1 MLLSMILATT
11 IYKKNRILILSLIIT
26 LMAFALIS
34 CDIEVERDAP
44 ESGVDTNNPDIIG
57 DDNLGFTESV
67 FQGEPLDAPS
77 DVAKELRIIWEA
89 WAILT
94 KDHVDRAE
102 LDPRTMSEAAIRGM
116 LIALGDPHTNYVPPE
131 AFAIDSNDI
140 FQGEFEGIGA
150 HVSMNRNGVLI
161 IVAPI
166 QGSPAEKAG
175 IRPGDQILAVDGAS
189 LEGFTVLQAVSLIR
203 GPKGSTVKLLVKHLG
218 ALDPVEVEIIRGTI
232 PLVSVLVRSLPED
245 PVAHLRI
252 TNFHDNTAGELVS
265 ALDKAIANGADGLIL
280 DVRDNPGGTL
290 QSVIDVSS
298 KFLNKDM
305 LIAYQIDASQKRTD
319 WTVKGDGDYSTI
331 PMVLLSNSFSAS
343 ASEVLIGALQDNNR
357 AKVIGDVSFGKGSV
371 NMLRPLSNGGGMFVT
386 TSRWFT
392 PSGKIIQGVG
402 IEPDIE
408 VTATDP
414 TDADILQLEAA
425 FKEIQK
431 LIEEKATAG
440 TLSRI

>member
-1 MLLSMILATT
+1 MNFVAAIPKMLNIVLLSVSLT
-11 IYKKNRILILSLIIT
+11 LI
-26 LMAFALIS
+26 AFVLTA
-34 CDIEVERDAP
+34 CDIEVDREPTTGSR
-44 ESGVDTNNPDIIG
+44 ETSNQVNVG

-77 DVAKELRIIWEA
+77 DVAKELKIIWET

-102 LDPRTMSEAAIRGM
+102 LDPKIMSETAIRGM
-116 LIALGDPHTNYVPPE
+116 LMALGDPHTNYVPPE

-150 HVSMNRNGVLI
+150 HVSMNRNGILI

-175 IRPGDQILAVDGAS
+175 IRPGDQILAVDGTS
-189 LEGFTVLQAVSLIR
+189 LEGYTVLQAVSLIR
-203 GPKGSTVKLLVKHLG
+203 GPKGSTVKLLIKHLG
-218 ALDPVEVEIIRGTI
+218 ALDPIEIEIVRGTI

-252 TNFHDNTAGELVS
+252 TNFHDNTASELTS

-290 QSVIDVSS
+290 QSVIDITSR
-298 KFLNKDM
+298 FLDKNM
-305 LIAYQIDASQKRTD
+305 LIAYQVDASQKRTD
-319 WTVKGDGDYSTI
+319 WNVKEDGEYSNI
-331 PMVLLSNSFSAS
+331 PMVVLSNSFSAS

-357 AKVIGDVSFGKGSV
+357 AKIIGDVSFGKGSV
-371 NMLRPLSNGGGMFVT
+371 NMLRPLSNGGGIFVT

-392 PSGKIIQGVG
+392 PSGKMIQGVG
-402 IEPDIE
+402 IKPDIE
-408 VTATDP
+408 ITSTDP

-425 FKEIQK
+425 LKEIQK
-431 LIEEKATAG
+431 LIQEKAAIDTPI
-440 TLSRI
+440 RI

>member
-1 MLLSMILATT
+1 MILTT
-11 IYKKNRILILSLIIT
+11 GIYKKASVLILCLFTI
-26 LMAFALIS
+26 LMAFALTS
-34 CDIEVERDAP
+34 CDIEVDRDAP
-44 ESGVDTNNPDIIG
+44 ESGLNTSNPGVIG

-67 FQGEPLDAPS
+67 FQGEPLNAPS

-102 LDPRTMSEAAIRGM
+102 LDPKTMSEAAIRGM

-218 ALDPVEVEIIRGTI
+218 ALDPVEVEIVRGTI

-280 DVRDNPGGTL
+280 DVRDNPGGL
-290 QSVIDVSS
+290 LSAAIDVTSQ
-298 KFLNKDM
+298 FLEKGLVLYEVDGDGMRRNFN
-305 LIAYQIDASQKRTD
+305 
-319 WTVKGDGDYSTI
+319 VKGGGIATKI
-331 PMVLLSNSFSAS
+331 PLVVLTNGGSAS
-343 ASEVLIGALQDNNR
+343 ASEILAGAVQDYER
-357 AKVIGDVSFGKGSV
+357 GLVIGSTTFGKGTVNTFRRLGNGAGLYMSV
-371 NMLRPLSNGGGMFVT
+371 ARYY
-386 TSRWFT
+386 T
-392 PSGKIIQGVG
+392 PAGRVIEDVGVV
-402 IEPDIE
+402 PDIE
-408 VTATDP
+408 VSSRDRQSADTDQVNR
-414 TDADILQLEAA
+414 AM
-425 FKEIQK
+425 
-431 LIEEKATAG
+431 EELKKQISDLPQG
-440 TLSRI
+440 N

>member
-1 MLLSMILATT
+1 MNFVAAIPKMLNIVLLSVSLT
-11 IYKKNRILILSLIIT
+11 LI
-26 LMAFALIS
+26 AFVLTA
-34 CDIEVERDAP
+34 CDIEVDRETTTGSR
-44 ESGVDTNNPDIIG
+44 ETSNQVNVG

-77 DVAKELRIIWEA
+77 DVAKELKIIWET

-102 LDPRTMSEAAIRGM
+102 LDPKIMSETAIRGM
-116 LIALGDPHTNYVPPE
+116 LMALGDPHTNYVPPE

-175 IRPGDQILAVDGAS
+175 IRPGDQILAVDGTS
-189 LEGFTVLQAVSLIR
+189 LEGYTVLQAVSLIR
-203 GPKGSTVKLLVKHLG
+203 GPKGSTVKLLIKHLG
-218 ALDPVEVEIIRGTI
+218 ALDPIEIEIVRGTI

-252 TNFHDNTAGELVS
+252 TNFHDNTASELTS

-290 QSVIDVSS
+290 QSVIDITSR
-298 KFLNKDM
+298 FLDKNM
-305 LIAYQIDASQKRTD
+305 LIAYQVDASQKRTD
-319 WTVKGDGDYSTI
+319 WNVKEDGEYSNI
-331 PMVLLSNSFSAS
+331 PMVVLSNSFSAS

-357 AKVIGDVSFGKGSV
+357 AKIIGDVSFGKGSV
-371 NMLRPLSNGGGMFVT
+371 NMLRPLSNGGGIFVT

-392 PSGKIIQGVG
+392 PSGKMIQGVG
-402 IEPDIE
+402 IKPDIE
-408 VTATDP
+408 ITSTDP

-425 FKEIQK
+425 LKEIQK
-431 LIEEKATAG
+431 LIQEKAAIDTP
-440 TLSRI
+440 LRI

>member
-1 MLLSMILATT
+1 MNFVAVIRKMSNIVLLSI
-11 IYKKNRILILSLIIT
+11 SLT
-26 LMAFALIS
+26 LIS
-34 CDIEVERDAP
+34 VVLTACDIA
-44 ESGVDTNNPDIIG
+44 VDREPTTGSRETSNQVNVG

-77 DVAKELRIIWEA
+77 DVAKELKIIWET

-102 LDPRTMSEAAIRGM
+102 LDPKIMSETAIRGM
-116 LIALGDPHTNYVPPE
+116 LMALGDPHTNYVPPE

-175 IRPGDQILAVDGAS
+175 IRPGDQILAVDGTS
-189 LEGFTVLQAVSLIR
+189 LEGYTVLQAVSLIR
-203 GPKGSTVKLLVKHLG
+203 GPKGSTVKLLIKHLG
-218 ALDPVEVEIIRGTI
+218 ALDPIEIEIVRGTI

-252 TNFHDNTAGELVS
+252 TNFHDNTASELTS

-290 QSVIDVSS
+290 QSVIDITSR
-298 KFLNKDM
+298 FLNKNM
-305 LIAYQIDASQKRTD
+305 LIAYQVDASQKRTD
-319 WTVKGDGDYSTI
+319 WNVKEDGEYSNI
-331 PMVLLSNSFSAS
+331 PMVVLSNSFSAS

-357 AKVIGDVSFGKGSV
+357 AKIIGDVSFGKGSV
-371 NMLRPLSNGGGMFVT
+371 NMLRPLSNGGGIFVT

-392 PSGKIIQGVG
+392 PSGKMIQGVG
-402 IEPDIE
+402 IKPDIE
-408 VTATDP
+408 ITSTDP

-425 FKEIQK
+425 LKEIQK
-431 LIEEKATAG
+431 LIQEKAAIDTPI
-440 TLSRI
+440 RI

>member
-1 MLLSMILATT
+1 
-11 IYKKNRILILSLIIT
+11 
-26 LMAFALIS
+26 
-34 CDIEVERDAP
+34 
-44 ESGVDTNNPDIIG
+44 
-57 DDNLGFTESV
+57 
-67 FQGEPLDAPS
+67 
-77 DVAKELRIIWEA
+77 
-89 WAILT
+89 
-94 KDHVDRAE
+94 
-102 LDPRTMSEAAIRGM
+102 MSEAAIRGM

-265 ALDKAIANGADGLIL
+265 ALDLSLIH
-280 DVRDNPGGTL
+280 
-290 QSVIDVSS
+290 I
-298 KFLNKDM
+298 
-305 LIAYQIDASQKRTD
+305 
-319 WTVKGDGDYSTI
+319 
-331 PMVLLSNSFSAS
+331 
-343 ASEVLIGALQDNNR
+343 
-357 AKVIGDVSFGKGSV
+357 
-371 NMLRPLSNGGGMFVT
+371 
-386 TSRWFT
+386 
-392 PSGKIIQGVG
+392 
-402 IEPDIE
+402 
-408 VTATDP
+408 
-414 TDADILQLEAA
+414 
-425 FKEIQK
+425 
-431 LIEEKATAG
+431 
-440 TLSRI
+440 

>member
-1 MLLSMILATT
+1 MNFVAAIPKMLNIVLLSVSLT
-11 IYKKNRILILSLIIT
+11 LI
-26 LMAFALIS
+26 AFVLTA
-34 CDIEVERDAP
+34 CDIEVDREPTTGSR
-44 ESGVDTNNPDIIG
+44 ETSNQVNVG

-77 DVAKELRIIWEA
+77 DVAKELKIIWET

-102 LDPRTMSEAAIRGM
+102 LNPKIMSETAIRGM
-116 LIALGDPHTNYVPPE
+116 LMALGDPHTNYVPPE

-175 IRPGDQILAVDGAS
+175 IRPGDQILAVDGTS
-189 LEGFTVLQAVSLIR
+189 LEGYTVLQAVSLIR
-203 GPKGSTVKLLVKHLG
+203 GPKGSTVKLLIKHLG
-218 ALDPVEVEIIRGTI
+218 ALDPIEIEIVRGTI

-252 TNFHDNTAGELVS
+252 TNFHDNTASELTS

-290 QSVIDVSS
+290 QSVIDITSR
-298 KFLNKDM
+298 FLDKNM
-305 LIAYQIDASQKRTD
+305 LIAYQVDASQKRTD
-319 WTVKGDGDYSTI
+319 WNVKEDGEYSNI
-331 PMVLLSNSFSAS
+331 PMVVLSNSFSAS

-357 AKVIGDVSFGKGSV
+357 AKIIGDVSFGKGSV
-371 NMLRPLSNGGGMFVT
+371 NMLRPLSNGGGIFVT

-392 PSGKIIQGVG
+392 PSGKMIQGVG
-402 IEPDIE
+402 IKPDIE
-408 VTATDP
+408 ITSTDP

-425 FKEIQK
+425 LKEIQK
-431 LIEEKATAG
+431 LIQEKAAIDTPI
-440 TLSRI
+440 RI

>member
-1 MLLSMILATT
+1 MNFVAAIPKMLNIVLLSVSLT
-11 IYKKNRILILSLIIT
+11 LI
-26 LMAFALIS
+26 AFVLTA
-34 CDIEVERDAP
+34 CDIEVDRETTTGSR
-44 ESGVDTNNPDIIG
+44 ETSNQVNVG

-77 DVAKELRIIWEA
+77 DVAKELKIIWET

-102 LDPRTMSEAAIRGM
+102 LNPKIMSETAIRGM
-116 LIALGDPHTNYVPPE
+116 LMALGDPHTNYVPPE

-175 IRPGDQILAVDGAS
+175 IRPGDQILAVDGTS
-189 LEGFTVLQAVSLIR
+189 LEGYTVLQAVSLIR
-203 GPKGSTVKLLVKHLG
+203 GPKGSTVKLLIKHLG
-218 ALDPVEVEIIRGTI
+218 ALDPIEIEIVRGTI

-252 TNFHDNTAGELVS
+252 TNFHDNTASELTS

-290 QSVIDVSS
+290 QSVIDITSR
-298 KFLNKDM
+298 FLDKNM
-305 LIAYQIDASQKRTD
+305 LIAYQVDASQKRTD
-319 WTVKGDGDYSTI
+319 WNVKEDGEYSNI
-331 PMVLLSNSFSAS
+331 PMVVLSNSFSAS

-357 AKVIGDVSFGKGSV
+357 AKIIGDVSFGKGSV
-371 NMLRPLSNGGGMFVT
+371 NMLRPLSNGGGIFVT

-392 PSGKIIQGVG
+392 PSGKMIQGVG
-402 IEPDIE
+402 IKPDIE
-408 VTATDP
+408 ITSTDP

-425 FKEIQK
+425 LKEIQK
-431 LIEEKATAG
+431 LIQEKAAIDTPI
-440 TLSRI
+440 RI

>member
-1 MLLSMILATT
+1 MNFVAAIPKMLNIVLLSVSLT
-11 IYKKNRILILSLIIT
+11 LI
-26 LMAFALIS
+26 AFVLTA
-34 CDIEVERDAP
+34 CDIEVDRETTTGSR
-44 ESGVDTNNPDIIG
+44 ETSNQVNVG

-77 DVAKELRIIWEA
+77 DVAKELKIIWET

-102 LDPRTMSEAAIRGM
+102 LDPKIMSETAIRGM
-116 LIALGDPHTNYVPPE
+116 LMALGDPHTNYVPPE

-175 IRPGDQILAVDGAS
+175 IRPGDQILAVDGTS
-189 LEGFTVLQAVSLIR
+189 LEGYTVLQAVSLIR
-203 GPKGSTVKLLVKHLG
+203 GPKGSTVKLLIKHLG
-218 ALDPVEVEIIRGTI
+218 ALDPIEIEIVRGTI

-252 TNFHDNTAGELVS
+252 TNFHDNTASELTS

-290 QSVIDVSS
+290 QSVIDITSR
-298 KFLNKDM
+298 FLDKNM
-305 LIAYQIDASQKRTD
+305 LIAYQVDASQKRTD
-319 WTVKGDGDYSTI
+319 WNVKEDGEYSNI
-331 PMVLLSNSFSAS
+331 PMVVLSNSFSAS

-357 AKVIGDVSFGKGSV
+357 AKIIGDVSFGKGSV
-371 NMLRPLSNGGGMFVT
+371 NMLRPLSNGGGIFVT

-392 PSGKIIQGVG
+392 PSGKMIQGVG
-402 IEPDIE
+402 IKPDIE
-408 VTATDP
+408 ITSTDP

-425 FKEIQK
+425 LKEIQK
-431 LIEEKATAG
+431 LIQEKAAIDTPI
-440 TLSRI
+440 RI

>member
-1 MLLSMILATT
+1 MNFVAAIPKMLNIVLLSVSLT
-11 IYKKNRILILSLIIT
+11 LI
-26 LMAFALIS
+26 AFVLTA
-34 CDIEVERDAP
+34 CDIEVDREPTTGSR
-44 ESGVDTNNPDIIG
+44 ETSNQVNVG

-77 DVAKELRIIWEA
+77 DVAKELKIIWET

-102 LDPRTMSEAAIRGM
+102 LDPKIMSETAIRGM
-116 LIALGDPHTNYVPPE
+116 LMALGDPHTNYVPPE

-175 IRPGDQILAVDGAS
+175 IRPGDQILAVDGTS
-189 LEGFTVLQAVSLIR
+189 LEGYTVLQAVSLIR
-203 GPKGSTVKLLVKHLG
+203 GPKGSTVKLLIKHLG
-218 ALDPVEVEIIRGTI
+218 ALDPIEIEIVRGTI

-252 TNFHDNTAGELVS
+252 TNFHDNTASELTS

-290 QSVIDVSS
+290 QSVIDITSR
-298 KFLNKDM
+298 FLDKNM
-305 LIAYQIDASQKRTD
+305 LIAYQVDASQKRTD
-319 WTVKGDGDYSTI
+319 WNVKEDGEYSNI
-331 PMVLLSNSFSAS
+331 PMVVLSNSFSAS

-357 AKVIGDVSFGKGSV
+357 AKIIGDVSFGKGSV
-371 NMLRPLSNGGGMFVT
+371 NMLRPLSNGGGIFVT

-392 PSGKIIQGVG
+392 PSGKMIQGVG
-402 IEPDIE
+402 IKPDIE
-408 VTATDP
+408 ITSTDP

-425 FKEIQK
+425 LKEIQK
-431 LIEEKATAG
+431 LIQEKAAIDTPIG
-440 TLSRI
+440 I

>member
-1 MLLSMILATT
+1 MNFVAAIPKMLNIVLLSVSLT
-11 IYKKNRILILSLIIT
+11 LI
-26 LMAFALIS
+26 AFVLTA
-34 CDIEVERDAP
+34 CDIEVDREPTTGSR
-44 ESGVDTNNPDIIG
+44 ETSNQVNVG

-67 FQGEPLDAPS
+67 FQGEPIDAPS
-77 DVAKELRIIWEA
+77 DVAKELKIIWET

-102 LDPRTMSEAAIRGM
+102 LDPKIMSETAIRGM
-116 LIALGDPHTNYVPPE
+116 LMALGDPHTNYVPPE

-175 IRPGDQILAVDGAS
+175 IRPGDQILAVDGTS
-189 LEGFTVLQAVSLIR
+189 LEGYTVLQAVSLIR
-203 GPKGSTVKLLVKHLG
+203 GPKGSTVKLLIKHLG
-218 ALDPVEVEIIRGTI
+218 ALDPIEIEIVRGTI

-252 TNFHDNTAGELVS
+252 TNFHDNTASELTS

-290 QSVIDVSS
+290 QSVIDITSR
-298 KFLNKDM
+298 FLDKNM
-305 LIAYQIDASQKRTD
+305 LIAYQVDASQKRTD
-319 WTVKGDGDYSTI
+319 WNVKEDGEYSNI
-331 PMVLLSNSFSAS
+331 PMVVLSNSFSAS

-357 AKVIGDVSFGKGSV
+357 AKIIGDVSFGKGSV
-371 NMLRPLSNGGGMFVT
+371 NMLRPLSNGGGIFVT

-392 PSGKIIQGVG
+392 PSGKMIQGVG
-402 IEPDIE
+402 IKPDIE
-408 VTATDP
+408 ITSTDP

-425 FKEIQK
+425 LKEIQK
-431 LIEEKATAG
+431 LIQEKAAIDTPIG
-440 TLSRI
+440 I

>member
-1 MLLSMILATT
+1 M
-11 IYKKNRILILSLIIT
+11 
-26 LMAFALIS
+26 
-34 CDIEVERDAP
+34 
-44 ESGVDTNNPDIIG
+44 
-57 DDNLGFTESV
+57 
-67 FQGEPLDAPS
+67 
-77 DVAKELRIIWEA
+77 
-89 WAILT
+89 
-94 KDHVDRAE
+94 
-102 LDPRTMSEAAIRGM
+102 
-116 LIALGDPHTNYVPPE
+116 
-131 AFAIDSNDI
+131 
-140 FQGEFEGIGA
+140 
-150 HVSMNRNGVLI
+150 
-161 IVAPI
+161 
-166 QGSPAEKAG
+166 
-175 IRPGDQILAVDGAS
+175 
-189 LEGFTVLQAVSLIR
+189 
-203 GPKGSTVKLLVKHLG
+203 KLLVKHLG

-232 PLVSVLVRSLPED
+232 PLVSVLDRSLPED

-392 PSGKIIQGVG
+392 PSGKMIQGVG
-402 IEPDIE
+402 ISPDIE